1 MKYIEGSENACPIS
15 KIGLGVARF
24 GTRVDQAESYEMLD
38 YFVANGGTVL
48 DTARNY
54 YEWVENGR
62 GKSESCI
69 GEWMEKAKTRDQI
82 WLVTKGGVKNDG
94 KRFWSDLSQETLL
107 LELSQSL
114 EALRT
119 DYLNV
124 YLLHRDEPGRS
135 VEEIVET
142 MQVLAERGKVDQ
154 IGVANWR
161 SDRIKSAN
169 RYAERNH
176 LKKFA
181 IVQTWWSLSEY
192 TDSMWDDDSTTHMDQ
207 ETYSYLKEEGLL
219 AMAYSSQCKG
229 FFQKAIAQGLEH
241 VDSFLKKRIATPVNV
256 KKLQYIHQFCKDHK
270 VSPTAFVNAYI
281 TSNPLEGIALVSCSN
296 LGQLKDI
303 VEHSDYE
310 LERDTIEEID
320 RIIS

>member
-1 MKYIEGSENACPIS
+1 MKYIKCSGEACPIS

-24 GTRVDQAESYEMLD
+24 GTRIEKAESFEMLD
-38 YFVANGGTVL
+38 YFVKKGGTVL

-62 GKSESCI
+62 GKSEACI
-69 GEWMEKAKTRDQI
+69 GEWMERAKVRDQI

-94 KRFWSDLSQETLL
+94 KRFWADLSSDTLL
-107 LELSQSL
+107 LELLQSL

-124 YLLHRDEPGRS
+124 YLLHRDEPDRP

-142 MQVLAERGKVDQ
+142 MQMLAERGKIAQ

-161 SDRIKSAN
+161 IERIKAAN

-176 LKKFA
+176 LKKLTV
-181 IVQTWWSLSEY
+181 VQTWWSLAEY
-192 TDSMWDDDSTTHMDQ
+192 TDAMWDDETTTHMDD
-207 ETYSYLKEEGLL
+207 ETYFYLKKEGLL

-229 FFQKAIAQGLEH
+229 FFQKAIAEGIDH
-241 VDSFLKKRIATPVNV
+241 VDSFLKKRIVTQANM
-256 KKLQYIHQFCKDHK
+256 KKLQYIDCFCKEHK

-281 TSNPLEGIALVSCSN
+281 TSNPLEGIALVSCSH

-310 LERDTIEEID
+310 LERGAIEEINKVD
-320 RIIS
+320 